1 MLVTIAV
8 IIIVLATFML
18 IIYNMYSDYMAR
30 RDEDLRILYTRCRN
44 IVSETEELLINQ
56 YQLPYSKTIVLI
68 LRNRILNALKR
79 LKGDPNA
86 KGIEERIA
94 EQQRLIEEIQN
105 NYKEDL
111 AFRNPESDNV
121 AVMQLRTIRRLR
133 KIIQSE
139 LRAGTPVDV
148 NQCQKEDRR
157 LKLLVLKINI
167 SNLIQ
172 NVTEMRRLKQVGSCR
187 TMITKGLEVIRRS
200 GIKDNWLMD
209 KSDVLTQMLH
219 DLEKSVREK
228 TQEEI
233 EKVNGEI
240 EAAQRVG
247 DYETAAKLKYSR
259 LPELQKNFGGRKST
273 KTTASRMSVTSKLSQ
288 NEKISILGHF
298 YPILWQ
304 FC

>member
-94 EQQRLIEEIQN
+94 EQQRLIDEIQN
-105 NYKEDL
+105 HYKEDL

-200 GIKDNWLMD
+200 GIKDNWLVD
-209 KSDVLTQMLH
+209 KSDILTQMLH
-219 DLEKSVREK
+219 DLENSVREK

-233 EKVNGEI
+233 EKVNEKSETDAELDEI
-240 EAAQRVG
+240 FG
-247 DYETAAKLKYSR
+247 DKK
-259 LPELQKNFGGRKST
+259 K
-273 KTTASRMSVTSKLSQ
+273 
-288 NEKISILGHF
+288 
-298 YPILWQ
+298 W
-304 FC
+304 

>member
-94 EQQRLIEEIQN
+94 EQQRLINEIQN

-148 NQCQKEDRR
+148 NLCQKEDRR

-200 GIKDNWLMD
+200 GIKDNGLMD

-233 EKVNGEI
+233 EKVNEKSETDAELDEI
-240 EAAQRVG
+240 FG
-247 DYETAAKLKYSR
+247 DKK
-259 LPELQKNFGGRKST
+259 K
-273 KTTASRMSVTSKLSQ
+273 
-288 NEKISILGHF
+288 
-298 YPILWQ
+298 W
-304 FC
+304 

>member
-30 RDEDLRILYTRCRN
+30 REEDLRILYTRCRN

-56 YQLPYSKTIVLI
+56 CQLPYSKTIVLI

-79 LKGDPNA
+79 MKGDHSA
-86 KGIEERIA
+86 KGIEERIV
-94 EQQRLIEEIQN
+94 EQQRLIDEIQSK
-105 NYKEDL
+105 YKEDL
-111 AFRNPESDNV
+111 AFRNPETDTMAV
-121 AVMQLRTIRRLR
+121 AQMRTIRRLR

-148 NQCQKEDRR
+148 NLCQKEDRR

-172 NVTEMRRLKQVGSCR
+172 TVTEMRRLKQVGSCR
-187 TMITKGLEVIRRS
+187 TLITKGLDVIRRS

-209 KSDVLTQMLH
+209 KSEVLNQMLH
-219 DLEKSVREK
+219 DLEKSTRERN
-228 TQEEI
+228 QEEV
-233 EKVNGEI
+233 EKI
-240 EAAQRVG
+240 
-247 DYETAAKLKYSR
+247 
-259 LPELQKNFGGRKST
+259 
-273 KTTASRMSVTSKLSQ
+273 
-288 NEKISILGHF
+288 NEKSETDVELDEIFGDKKK
-298 YPILWQ
+298 W
-304 FC
+304 

>member
-94 EQQRLIEEIQN
+94 EQQRLINEIQN

-233 EKVNGEI
+233 EKVNEKSETDAELDEI
-240 EAAQRVG
+240 FG
-247 DYETAAKLKYSR
+247 DKK
-259 LPELQKNFGGRKST
+259 K
-273 KTTASRMSVTSKLSQ
+273 
-288 NEKISILGHF
+288 
-298 YPILWQ
+298 W
-304 FC
+304 

>member
-105 NYKEDL
+105 HYKEDL

-148 NQCQKEDRR
+148 NQCS
-157 LKLLVLKINI
+157 LKA
-167 SNLIQ
+167 
-172 NVTEMRRLKQVGSCR
+172 G
-187 TMITKGLEVIRRS
+187 
-200 GIKDNWLMD
+200 W
-209 KSDVLTQMLH
+209 
-219 DLEKSVREK
+219 
-228 TQEEI
+228 
-233 EKVNGEI
+233 
-240 EAAQRVG
+240 
-247 DYETAAKLKYSR
+247 
-259 LPELQKNFGGRKST
+259 
-273 KTTASRMSVTSKLSQ
+273 
-288 NEKISILGHF
+288 
-298 YPILWQ
+298 
-304 FC
+304 

>member
-105 NYKEDL
+105 HYKEDL

-233 EKVNGEI
+233 EKVNEKSETDAELDEI
-240 EAAQRVG
+240 FG
-247 DYETAAKLKYSR
+247 DKK
-259 LPELQKNFGGRKST
+259 K
-273 KTTASRMSVTSKLSQ
+273 
-288 NEKISILGHF
+288 
-298 YPILWQ
+298 W
-304 FC
+304 

>member
-8 IIIVLATFML
+8 IIIVLATFLL

-79 LKGDPNA
+79 LKGDPST

-94 EQQRLIEEIQN
+94 EQQRLINEIQA

-148 NQCQKEDRR
+148 NLCQKEDRR

-172 NVTEMRRLKQVGSCR
+172 NVSEMRRLKQVGSCR
-187 TMITKGLEVIRRS
+187 TLITKGLEVIRRS

-219 DLEKSVREK
+219 DLEKSVRER

-233 EKVNGEI
+233 EKVNEKSETDAELDEI
-240 EAAQRVG
+240 FG
-247 DYETAAKLKYSR
+247 DKK
-259 LPELQKNFGGRKST
+259 K
-273 KTTASRMSVTSKLSQ
+273 
-288 NEKISILGHF
+288 
-298 YPILWQ
+298 W
-304 FC
+304 

>member
-94 EQQRLIEEIQN
+94 EQQRLIEEIQSH
-105 NYKEDL
+105 YKEDL

-233 EKVNGEI
+233 EKVNEKSETDAELDEI
-240 EAAQRVG
+240 FG
-247 DYETAAKLKYSR
+247 DKK
-259 LPELQKNFGGRKST
+259 K
-273 KTTASRMSVTSKLSQ
+273 
-288 NEKISILGHF
+288 
-298 YPILWQ
+298 W
-304 FC
+304 

>member
-18 IIYNMYSDYMAR
+18 IIYNMYSDYMSR

-79 LKGDPNA
+79 MKGDPA
-86 KGIEERIA
+86 ARGIEERIA
-94 EQQRLIEEIQN
+94 EQQRLINDIQAH
-105 NYKEDL
+105 YKEYL
-111 AFRNPESDNV
+111 AFRNPENDNI
-121 AVMQLRTIRRLR
+121 AIMQLRTIRRLR

-148 NQCQKEDRR
+148 NLCQKEDRR

-219 DLEKSVREK
+219 DLEKSVRERS
-228 TQEEI
+228 QEEM
-233 EKVNGEI
+233 EKASEKSETDADLEEI
-240 EAAQRVG
+240 FG
-247 DYETAAKLKYSR
+247 DKK
-259 LPELQKNFGGRKST
+259 K
-273 KTTASRMSVTSKLSQ
+273 
-288 NEKISILGHF
+288 
-298 YPILWQ
+298 W
-304 FC
+304 

>member
-94 EQQRLIEEIQN
+94 EQQRLIDEIQN
-105 NYKEDL
+105 HYKEDL

-148 NQCQKEDRR
+148 NLCQKEDRR

-233 EKVNGEI
+233 EKVNEKSETDAELDEI
-240 EAAQRVG
+240 FG
-247 DYETAAKLKYSR
+247 DKK
-259 LPELQKNFGGRKST
+259 K
-273 KTTASRMSVTSKLSQ
+273 
-288 NEKISILGHF
+288 
-298 YPILWQ
+298 W
-304 FC
+304 

>member
-94 EQQRLIEEIQN
+94 EQQRLIDEIQN

-233 EKVNGEI
+233 EKVNEKSETDAELDEI
-240 EAAQRVG
+240 FG
-247 DYETAAKLKYSR
+247 DKK
-259 LPELQKNFGGRKST
+259 K
-273 KTTASRMSVTSKLSQ
+273 
-288 NEKISILGHF
+288 
-298 YPILWQ
+298 W
-304 FC
+304 

>member
-94 EQQRLIEEIQN
+94 EQQRLINEIQN

-148 NQCQKEDRR
+148 NLCQKEDRR

-233 EKVNGEI
+233 EKVNEKSETDAELDEI
-240 EAAQRVG
+240 FG
-247 DYETAAKLKYSR
+247 DKK
-259 LPELQKNFGGRKST
+259 K
-273 KTTASRMSVTSKLSQ
+273 
-288 NEKISILGHF
+288 
-298 YPILWQ
+298 W
-304 FC
+304 

>member
-94 EQQRLIEEIQN
+94 EQQRLIDEIQN
-105 NYKEDL
+105 HYKEDL

-233 EKVNGEI
+233 EKVNEKSETDAELDEI
-240 EAAQRVG
+240 FG
-247 DYETAAKLKYSR
+247 DKK
-259 LPELQKNFGGRKST
+259 K
-273 KTTASRMSVTSKLSQ
+273 
-288 NEKISILGHF
+288 
-298 YPILWQ
+298 W
-304 FC
+304 